1 MENGRE
7 IRSAIGRASIGECTE
22 VFAPKWAKIAEVLP
36 LAPRQLELTADKRRQ
51 RSSHLRLRTRGFLLD
66 GSKVLGRRL
75 PPELLEVTG
84 NRAGF
89 TALVGP
95 DHGNTLGAQVCL
107 ANTLQAGTSL
117 VASGYC
123 LFSSSCVFVLTLG
136 AGTHGF
142 TLNREVGEF
151 VLTHPDIHIPTRGK
165 ISSFNQV

>member
-1 MENGRE
+1 MENCDITDEWMDNCSLDDPGACAVRE
-7 IRSAIGRASIGECTE
+7 T
-22 VFAPKWAKIAEVLP
+22 
-36 LAPRQLELTADKRRQ
+36 
-51 RSSHLRLRTRGFLLD
+51 SSKST
-66 GSKVLGRRL
+66 
-75 PPELLEVTG
+75 
-84 NRAGF
+84 
-89 TALVGP
+89 
-95 DHGNTLGAQVCL
+95 QCL